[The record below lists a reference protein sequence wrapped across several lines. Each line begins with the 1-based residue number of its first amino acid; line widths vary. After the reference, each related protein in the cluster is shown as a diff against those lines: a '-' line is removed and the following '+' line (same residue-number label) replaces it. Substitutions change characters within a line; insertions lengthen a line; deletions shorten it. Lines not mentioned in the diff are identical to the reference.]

1 MGPTAPVVSAL
12 DIDTPVAVRLGTG
25 DPTQGWIRTDEVNQ
39 TYVPWLTELVGTTTT
54 HETLAARTTHR
65 NGSLTIP
72 VSHPTRPELAELGPS
87 RTTRQDQH
95 RCSDLETRFA

>member
-1 MGPTAPVVSAL
+1 MVSAL

-39 TYVPWLTELVGTTTT
+39 TYVPWPTELVGTTTT